1 MTLRR
6 NVGFHSRPR
15 SVDRAAPSIVVASIF
30 AAIVLLA
37 AVRSGSTERSDG
49 KPLAL
54 VPSTG
59 VLPLDTR

>member
-6 NVGFHSRPR
+6 NVGFHSWPR
-15 SVDRAAPSIVVASIF
+15 SVDWAAPSIVVGSIF
-30 AAIVLLA
+30 AAMVLLA
-37 AVRSGSTERSDG
+37 AVRSGSIERSDG

-54 VPSTG
+54 VPGTA